1 MCSFPRDSWSKC
13 VTRQKR
19 GGRWSCIC
27 ERSNQQRNY
36 IWVSNCVRL
45 GPSGNLCL
53 ATQVEPQ
60 TSYSQFLWN
69 KRDCIWNV
77 VSLERLK
84 CLYVILC
91 SCALWRMDSW
101 VPALHLKI
109 LSCIWS
115 LLKTFNIET
124 TLEYGLEVVLPWV
137 FNSEG
142 SLAYALLLSQ
152 WQAWAACFKAE
163 EGCHQGCDFD
173 SCEMW
178 LRGWGSN
185 WGP

>member
-13 VTRQKR
+13 VTRQKL

-53 ATQVEPQ
+53 ATEVEPQ

-124 TLEYGLEVVLPWV
+124 ALEFGLEVVLPWV

-163 EGCHQGCDFD
+163 EGYHQGCDFD
-173 SCEMW
+173 NCEMW
-178 LRGWGSN
+178 LRGWRSN